1 MAQEFDILILG
12 GGSAGYSAALRARQ
26 LGFTVGLVEKE
37 KVGGTCLHT
46 GCSPTKA
53 YLHAAELAED
63 AREASKVGVNA
74 TLESIEMGKV
84 RDYKDGIVA
93 GKFKG
98 LSGLLKMKGVE
109 VIAGEGKLTA
119 QDTVTVNGTDYKGKN
134 IILASGSISKT
145 FGLPIEGRVLT
156 STEALEMDYLPK
168 SAIVLGGG
176 VIGCEFASMWKAMGV
191 DVTSIEGLP
200 NLVPNE
206 DPAIIK
212 VLERAFKK
220 RGIKFNTGTFFE
232 KVEQDANGAKV
243 TLADGKVFEADIVLV
258 AVGRGPNTANMG
270 YEEQGIPMDRGFVL
284 ANERLHTGVG
294 NIYAVGDIV
303 PGVQLA
309 HRGYQQG
316 IFVAEEI
323 AGLNPTVVPDVNIP
337 KVTFCDPEIASVGY
351 SEPKAKEKFGEDNV
365 EVAEYNLAGNGKS
378 SILGAS
384 GIVKVGPIV
393 GVHAIGKRM
402 GEQIGEAQMW
412 VDWEAFPEDVAKF
425 IHAHPTQNESLGEA
439 AMALNGTPL
448 HG

>member
-1 MAQEFDILILG
+1 MAQEFDIHILG
-12 GGSAGYSAALRARQ
+12 GGSAGYSAAIRARQ
-26 LGFTVGLVEKE
+26 LGFTVGLIEKE

-46 GCSPTKA
+46 GCIPTKA

-74 TLESIEMGKV
+74 VLQSIEMGKV
-84 RDYKDGIVA
+84 RDYKDGIVS
-93 GKFKG
+93 GKLKG
-98 LSGLLKMKGVE
+98 IE
-109 VIAGEGKLTA
+109 IIAGEGKLTA
-119 QDTVTVNGTDYKGKN
+119 QDTITVNGVEYKGKN
-134 IILASGSISKT
+134 IILASGSVSKT
-145 FGLPIEGRVLT
+145 FGLPIEGRILT

-176 VIGCEFASMWKAMGV
+176 VIGCEFASMWNAMGV
-191 DVTSIEGLP
+191 DVTIIEGLP
-200 NLVPNE
+200 HLVPNE

-323 AGLNPTVVPDVNIP
+323 AGLNPTVVEDINIP

-351 SEPKAKEKFGEDNV
+351 SEPKAKEKFGADNV
-365 EVAEYNLAGNGKS
+365 ETAEYNLAGNGKS
-378 SILGAS
+378 AILGAT
-384 GIVKVGPIV
+384 GIVKVVRQKDGPIV

-412 VDWEAFPEDVAKF
+412 VAWEAFPEDVAKF

-439 AMALNGTPL
+439 AMLLNGTPL
-448 HG
+448 HSA

>member
-1 MAQEFDILILG
+1 MPSSE
-12 GGSAGYSAALRARQ
+12 YNR
-26 LGFTVGLVEKE
+26 
-37 KVGGTCLHT
+37 C
-46 GCSPTKA
+46 
-53 YLHAAELAED
+53 
-63 AREASKVGVNA
+63 
-74 TLESIEMGKV
+74 
-84 RDYKDGIVA
+84 
-93 GKFKG
+93 
-98 LSGLLKMKGVE
+98 
-109 VIAGEGKLTA
+109 EGKLTA

-191 DVTSIEGLP
+191 DVTIIEGLP

-384 GIVKVGPIV
+384 GIVKVVREKDGPIV